1 MPDSWLEWS
10 TLRYGDSAALDLS
23 CKGPSLGQE
32 ERSSSPY
39 IEYISMVVSEES
51 FGVSSEDWVRPGV
64 DGAVEMEGDGE
75 GASFASRGVGGT
87 TMRFG
92 VSIREGEVTP
102 LK

>member
-1 MPDSWLEWS
+1 MV
-10 TLRYGDSAALDLS
+10 LDRS
-23 CKGPSLGQE
+23 CRGPSLGHE

-51 FGVSSEDWVRPGV
+51 FGVSSEAEDWVSPGV

-75 GASFASRGVGGT
+75 GASFVSRGVGGT

-92 VSIREGEVTP
+92 VSIRKGKVTP
-102 LK
+102 HR